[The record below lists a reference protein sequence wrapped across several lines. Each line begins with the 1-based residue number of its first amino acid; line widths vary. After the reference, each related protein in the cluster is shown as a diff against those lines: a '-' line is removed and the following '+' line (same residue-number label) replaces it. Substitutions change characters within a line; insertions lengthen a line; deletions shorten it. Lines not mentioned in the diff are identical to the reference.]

1 MAKQIVLDFEGVPSR
16 FDFTPLR
23 RDQLYGKR
31 RRLALDESGQP
42 CTRASLLQ
50 DGSLLLRSGMT
61 AQAYFT
67 PDLQWVAAKDL
78 EGLGVDGQPAPMV
91 PSTLDVAQELIGP
104 VSATEVLD
112 LSITAMYV
120 LHDAEVSEALRRRL
134 QAGDIFRFAFNFR
147 DDFRAETALL
157 LANDNGIF
165 AHIGYPSVEVWND
178 LATAA
183 AEESAADESEDI
195 DDLDFEMF

>member
-1 MAKQIVLDFEGVPSR
+1 
-16 FDFTPLR
+16 
-23 RDQLYGKR
+23 
-31 RRLALDESGQP
+31 
-42 CTRASLLQ
+42 
-50 DGSLLLRSGMT
+50 
-61 AQAYFT
+61 
-67 PDLQWVAAKDL
+67 
-78 EGLGVDGQPAPMV
+78 MV

-165 AHIGYPSVEVWND
+165 ALIGYPSVEVWND

>member
-1 MAKQIVLDFEGVPSR
+1 MTRQIIVRFEGDESR

-42 CTRASLLQ
+42 CTRASLMQ

-61 AQAYFT
+61 GQGYFT
-67 PDLQWVAAKDL
+67 PDMCWVPAKDL
-78 EGLGVDGQPAPMV
+78 EGLAMDGQPAPVV
-91 PSTLDVAQELIGP
+91 PSTLDVAQELDGP
-104 VSATEVLD
+104 MPATDVLD
-112 LSITAMYV
+112 LSVTAIYL
-120 LHDAEVSEALRRRL
+120 LHEAEVSDSLLSRLR
-134 QAGDIFRFAFNFR
+134 AGDIFTFAFNFR
-147 DDFRAETALL
+147 EDLRAETALL

-165 AHIGYPSVEVWND
+165 ALIGYPSVPVWND
-178 LATAA
+178 LATVPT
-183 AEESAADESEDI
+183 EVTTEDESEDI